1 MHIMNLSIRHR
12 VIHKY
17 RFKYVLMET
26 GIPWEIFRPDW
37 SQCHQ
42 SHEQT
47 QLLICPFVITHKD
60 KENPIMGFLKEFA
73 RLSLIS
79 VSSIVAEI
87 LFLFFL
93 LIASQIFKQV
103 PHPPLSSDVNL
114 CRFHPTYYPDS
125 WTVVRITYSSFFFLP
140 PPLFYFFKLRQNYL
154 TDLHIAALTVY
165 FHLLWIQIIQY
176 FILSQ
181 WRSVPSPLIA
191 PSCFALLWLC
201 RSTCHQR
208 SLMSHDETSNP
219 VRSHNALFMSDI
231 LKLILRRTGSSVL

>member
-47 QLLICPFVITHKD
+47 QLLICPFVITHKER
-60 KENPIMGFLKEFA
+60 KSNYG
-73 RLSLIS
+73 
-79 VSSIVAEI
+79 VSERVCSTFINLCI
-87 LFLFFL
+87 IHCSWDIIPFFL

-125 WTVVRITYSSFFFLP
+125 WTVVRITYSSFFFLPP